1 MKAGAPRPFQFDAV
15 SSFLHSLVGVTF
27 RCFLLF
33 AQRCIVL
40 DCGLLGALHVTE
52 SGLRR
57 DDVCALFSAVLDS
70 DRSVACP
77 TPPGTGD
84 VASFMSSDGAME
96 FPVMDITPTVHPA
109 AVTSRDRSSI
119 GRGAAIRG
127 LVLDDESPL
136 VEVARDLGF
145 ERICDA
151 DWMQFVPCSAESMTE
166 VEQLLPVSAL
176 VMLP

>member
-1 MKAGAPRPFQFDAV
+1 M
-15 SSFLHSLVGVTF
+15 
-27 RCFLLF
+27 
-33 AQRCIVL
+33 
-40 DCGLLGALHVTE
+40 DCGLLGTLHVTE
-52 SGLRR
+52 SGLWK
-57 DDVCALFSAVLDS
+57 DDVCALFSAVLDDS

-77 TPPGTGD
+77 TSPGTGV
-84 VASFMSSDGAME
+84 VASFTSSDAAME
-96 FPVMDITPTVHPA
+96 FPVMEMTPTVHPA
-109 AVTSRDRSSI
+109 AATSGDRPSI
-119 GRGAAIRG
+119 GRGAAFRG

-166 VEQLLPVSAL
+166 VEQLVPVSAL